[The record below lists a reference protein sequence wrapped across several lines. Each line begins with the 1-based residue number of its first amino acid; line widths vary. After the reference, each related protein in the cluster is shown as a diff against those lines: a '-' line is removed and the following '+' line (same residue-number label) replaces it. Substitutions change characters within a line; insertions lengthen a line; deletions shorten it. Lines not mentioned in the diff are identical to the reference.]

1 MVMAHHCQVMFIIID
16 NMAKDELYKA
26 IKSQNKTLGLRDKL
40 LYLFDKLML
49 EVDDESKRTE
59 LYRMRARVDIL
70 FKNKF

>member
-1 MVMAHHCQVMFIIID
+1 MFIIID